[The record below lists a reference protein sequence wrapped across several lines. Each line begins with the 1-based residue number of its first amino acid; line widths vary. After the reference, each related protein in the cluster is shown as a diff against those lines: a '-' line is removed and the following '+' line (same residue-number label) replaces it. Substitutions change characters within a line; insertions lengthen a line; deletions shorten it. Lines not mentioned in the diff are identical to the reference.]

1 METEQKK
8 SMKRMAV
15 LVGCNYENNSVFKLN
30 GCRNDVLA
38 MKEVLISRFGF
49 KPDCIEVLT
58 DEEGSPVLPTAA
70 NIKSTLLR
78 MVARSEPGDVLFFHF
93 SGHGILIES
102 LNEEAILGHDLNV
115 ITSVDFRHIV
125 KGVPIGATFTI
136 LSDSCHSGGLIDKEK
151 EQIGPCDHPTCGNE
165 TPEPPPNT
173 QVKSVPF
180 EFLLRHLSSITKLT
194 TRDIAPHHLELF
206 GDHASLSFKQVDK
219 RPEPLDA
226 DEGILLS
233 GCQANEV
240 SRDVPTKEGQP
251 PRGAFSYAVETVLKE
266 HPGPLSNRELVL
278 LARKVIKKYQLPQ
291 HPCLYCCDGNA
302 DAVFLRQS

>member
-1 METEQKK
+1 MCMTFH
-8 SMKRMAV
+8 SYSFVRWI
-15 LVGCNYENNSVFKLN
+15 YW
-30 GCRNDVLA
+30 
-38 MKEVLISRFGF
+38 LIFCSLFYSWI
-49 KPDCIEVLT
+49 DHYIECIY
-58 DEEGSPVLPTAA
+58 DG
-70 NIKSTLLR
+70 
-78 MVARSEPGDVLFFHF
+78 
-93 SGHGILIES
+93 LIEF
-102 LNEEAILGHDLNV
+102 AG
-115 ITSVDFRHIV
+115 VDFRHIV
-125 KGVPIGATFTI
+125 KGVPRGATFTI

-173 QVKSVPF
+173 QSKSVPF

-206 GDHASLSFKQVDK
+206 GDHASLSFKQADK

-302 DAVFLRQS
+302 DAVFLRQSWSDHRPT